1 MILTGESLYER
12 ARDAS
17 GARSDELNSEGECPG
32 CIDEREQ
39 EESGD
44 A

>member
-1 MILTGESLYER
+1 MPPDEPTRELCAICGR
-12 ARDAS
+12 P
-17 GARSDELNSEGECPG
+17 SDELNSEGECPG
-32 CIDEREQ
+32 CVDEREE